1 MGEQMQEGCFKFDI
15 NFKEKMETK
24 WEKNHWLTNN
34 EFSNYTYYQWCKDR
48 SFSVKKYCLKMLHEV
63 MLKCLTNL
71 QQ

>member
-48 SFSVKKYCLKMLHEV
+48 SFSVKKKLS
-63 MLKCLTNL
+63 
-71 QQ
+71 